1 MLKLI
6 KTESQ
11 KLLRAFL
18 HPTFLY
24 LILLGNT
31 FLALSVISVYYFEHA
46 YNPKMKSFMDC
57 LWWGV
62 STITTVGFGDVVPLT
77 LPGRIIGIILMYTGT
92 VLFVSFIG
100 ILTSRW
106 THEKVEEDLRPLEKE
121 VKKEENIQL
130 QMEKKLEQVLK
141 RIDKLEG
148 K

>member
-1 MLKLI
+1 MLKLL
-6 KTESQ
+6 KTESR

-24 LILLGNT
+24 LIIVGNA
-31 FLALSVISVYYFEHA
+31 FLILSVLTVYHFEHDL
-46 YNPKMKSFMDC
+46 NPKMKSFMDC

-77 LPGRIIGIILMYTGT
+77 FPGRIIGIILMYTGT

-100 ILTSRW
+100 ILASRW
-106 THEKVEEDLRPLEKE
+106 THEKVEEDLRPIEKE

-130 QMEKKLEQVLK
+130 QLEKKLEQIIK
-141 RIDKLEG
+141 RIDKIEG